1 MLVLLPTDLN
11 QLLLQ
16 WQGPFTV
23 IEKVRSDDYCI
34 AKTCHA
40 NMLKKCWVRENID
53 EVSVQEISAVVF
65 EAEQD
70 LEDEMSLY
78 WSTQTESF

>member
-1 MLVLLPTDLN
+1 MLVLLPTDSTK
-11 QLLLQ
+11 LLLQ

-23 IEKVRSDDYCI
+23 IEKVRSDDYHI
-34 AKTCHA
+34 QLSSRAKTYHA
-40 NMLKKCWVRENID
+40 NMLKKCWVREKVD
-53 EVSVQEISAVVF
+53 EVNVQEISAVVV

-78 WSTQTESF
+78 